1 MTQVEEILTALEE
14 SGGLTSVQ
22 LREQLDIKPNVLAT
36 LLWEM
41 KRDGL
46 IARIGGHRGSYVY
59 GVTQKGRNQLSHRD
73 VDSLTQLAEALGGG
87 AATAQHSAF
96 PELMLLVGQIE
107 DYKLLR
113 RYNEWI
119 ATEKTSPVH
128 PLGEEVRE
136 ELDREA
142 MRFLGVNPDEYQRQR
157 DSLNALLK
165 LV

>member
-1 MTQVEEILTALEE
+1 MTQIEEILSALEK
-14 SGGLTSVQ
+14 SGGMTAVQ
-22 LREQLDIKPNVLAT
+22 LREDLDIKANVLAT

-46 IARIGGHRGSYVY
+46 IARIGGHRGAYVY
-59 GVTQKGRNQLSHRD
+59 GITQKGRNQLPSRR
-73 VDSLTQLAEALGGG
+73 VDSLTQLAEALGGDVSR
-87 AATAQHSAF
+87 AHSSAF

-107 DYKLLR
+107 EFKLLR

-119 ATEKTSPVH
+119 ATEETSPVS
-128 PLGEEVRE
+128 PLGEEEKE

-157 DSLNALLK
+157 SNLDALLQ